1 MKGLSEDIECPN
13 GDFNGHKSKSRII
26 KADESASFSFK
37 SKHRRE
43 KMNIPFHGFA
53 WNENMTNKKIFYFS
67 LFSKTGTLSLF
78 ADRIKVVY
86 PGDTV
91 TSSLCAKNQDC

>member
-43 KMNIPFHGFA
+43 K
-53 WNENMTNKKIFYFS
+53 NEYSFS
-67 LFSKTGTLSLF
+67 CFCLERKHDEQKNLLFFTFSKTGTLSLF